1 MTQTEL
7 NGLIQLLTKRPVPE
21 NPTVEEMRLGFEM
34 LGKYL
39 PVPGD
44 AAIEPLTVAG
54 RPAEWVRAP
63 DDDRGRAVLY
73 LHGGGYV
80 IGSLNTHRRLAYDV
94 SQASGCSVLLV
105 DYRLAPEHRFPA
117 AVDDAVAAYGW
128 LLDQGLPAGRL
139 AVAGDSAGGGL
150 TVATLLA
157 ARDKGLPM
165 PAAGWCISPWT
176 DLEGIGESM
185 TSKAAEDPMVQKD
198 GLLRLAKAYLGE
210 AGARTPLAA
219 PIYADLTG
227 LPPLMIQVG
236 TAETLLDDARRL
248 KAKAEAAGVAVA
260 YEEADRMI
268 HVWHLF
274 APMLSEGREAI
285 ARGGAFLKGKLA

>member
-1 MTQTEL
+1 MTQAEL
-7 NGLIQLLTKRPVPE
+7 TSLIQLLTKRPVPE

-39 PVPGD
+39 PVPDD
-44 AAIEPLTVAG
+44 AGVQPLTVAG

-63 DDDRGRAVLY
+63 DADDGRAVLY

-94 SQASGCSVLLV
+94 SAASGASVLLL
-105 DYRLAPEHRFPA
+105 DYRLAPEHPFPA
-117 AVDDAVAAYGW
+117 AVEDAVGAYAW
-128 LLDQGLPAGRL
+128 LLDQGLPAARL

-150 TVATLLA
+150 TVAMLLA
-157 ARDKGLPM
+157 ARDRGLPL

-176 DLEGIGESM
+176 DLEGIGDSM
-185 TSKAAEDPMVQKD
+185 TTKAAEDPMVRKD

-210 AGARTPLAA
+210 ADPRTPLAA

-227 LPPLMIQVG
+227 LPPLLLQVG
-236 TAETLLDDARRL
+236 TAETLLDDSRRL
-248 KAKAEAAGVAVA
+248 KAKAEAAGVEVV

-274 APMLSEGREAI
+274 APMLSEGREAVV
-285 ARGGAFLKGKLA
+285 RGGAFLKGRLG

>member
-1 MTQTEL
+1 MTHAEL
-7 NGLIQLLTKRPVPE
+7 KGIVDLLTKRPAPE
-21 NPTVEEMRLGFEM
+21 NPSVADLRLGFEM

-39 PVPGD
+39 PLPDD
-44 AAIEPLTVAG
+44 AGVEPLTVAG

-63 DDDRGRAVLY
+63 DADAGRVVLY

-94 SQASGCSVLLV
+94 SQASGCSVLLL
-105 DYRLAPEHRFPA
+105 DYRLAPEHPFPA

-128 LLDQGLPAGRL
+128 LLDQGIPAGRI
-139 AVAGDSAGGGL
+139 AVVGDSAGGGL

-157 ARDKGLPM
+157 LRDKGLAL

-176 DLEGIGESM
+176 DMEGIGDSM
-185 TSKAAEDPMVQKD
+185 TGKAAEDPMVKRD
-198 GLLRLAKAYLGE
+198 GLLHLARLYLD
-210 AGARTPLAA
+210 GADPKSPLAA
-219 PIYADLTG
+219 PIYADLAG
-227 LPPLMIQVG
+227 LPPLLVQVG

-248 KAKAEAAGVAVA
+248 KAKAEAAGVPVA
-260 YEEADRMI
+260 YEEAEGMI

-285 ARGGAFLKGKLA
+285 ARGGAFLKGKLG